1 MLDVIRLAADAG
13 FDAIGV
19 DLASVTAHGSVDDV
33 AGAIHDTGLRCS
45 DVLVLVPG
53 ADDDLSAT
61 ARTLGRLAG
70 AVGVAPACIA
80 AVAAPVPWD
89 GLVASLGECASILA
103 DHGCRLAVEFTPY
116 SALATV
122 SEAKQLCG
130 AIGWDRCGLVLDS
143 LHFFRSG
150 APWDELAALDA
161 GRSPSCSGTTYRLR
175 HPRRWSTRAAT
186 AGCSRRRRVAA
197 RRPARRRGAG
207 DGVGRDRQRRDPLRV
222 LPPDRAGDGHP
233 GGVRRPDQ
241 PGRRV
246 AARGAIPECDT
257 AVNCRLALENVCGW
271 QVRTTASAG

>member
-1 MLDVIRLAADAG
+1 LTSFGFHTIHYSPMFGGSAPVLDVIRLAADAG

-33 AGAIHDTGLRCS
+33 AGAIHDAGLRCS

-70 AVGVAPACIA
+70 AVGAAACIA

-161 GRSPSCSGTTYRLR
+161 GQIAVVQWDDVPAAPPESLVDESRNRRLL
-175 HPRRWSTRAAT
+175 PGAGGLPLADLAAAVRATGWDGIVSAEILSESFRQTEPAT
-186 AGCSRRRRVAA
+186 AIPAA
-197 RRPARRRGAG
+197 YAALTSPAAGWRPGERFR
-207 DGVGRDRQRRDPLRV
+207 
-222 LPPDRAGDGHP
+222 
-233 GGVRRPDQ
+233 
-241 PGRRV
+241 
-246 AARGAIPECDT
+246 
-257 AVNCRLALENVCGW
+257 
-271 QVRTTASAG
+271 SATPQ